1 VFCKDEPFSMTLCF
15 ENFNNNGEF
24 DNIMDELANDE
35 CDGHKNYSLDESG
48 EGKMERSSS
57 NSLGEKSNEEGNEK
71 RTKE

>member
-1 VFCKDEPFSMTLCF
+1 
-15 ENFNNNGEF
+15 
-24 DNIMDELANDE
+24 MDELANDE

-71 RTKE
+71 RTKEWSEEGNEKKELTHSNKR